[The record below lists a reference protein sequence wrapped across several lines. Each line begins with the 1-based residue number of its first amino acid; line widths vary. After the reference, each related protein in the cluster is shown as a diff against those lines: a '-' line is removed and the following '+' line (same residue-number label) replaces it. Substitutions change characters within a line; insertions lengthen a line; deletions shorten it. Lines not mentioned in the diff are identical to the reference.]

1 MKFIDNSNQ
10 VKLNNGYQQFP
21 VVFNIRDL
29 EVADFQIGDLSQ
41 GIVGSLLELSASNKI
56 FKKMI

>member
-29 EVADFQIGDLSQ
+29 EVADFQNGDLSQ